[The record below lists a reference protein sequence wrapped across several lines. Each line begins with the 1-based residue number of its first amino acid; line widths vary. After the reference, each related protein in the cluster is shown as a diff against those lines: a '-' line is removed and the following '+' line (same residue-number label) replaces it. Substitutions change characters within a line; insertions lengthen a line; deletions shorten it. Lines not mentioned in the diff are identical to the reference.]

1 MAIST
6 STFTGSFRLR
16 ALALGGLL
24 ALAAAGCRTCPVE
37 SCRVR
42 KVHLH
47 NGVSYRGVPAWMV
60 WKKKNPAVGEQIKVA
75 GPSGAKPNND
85 HAKPLK

>member
-1 MAIST
+1 MSPN
-6 STFTGSFRLR
+6 SSFSRPVR
-16 ALALGGLL
+16 AAALLGLL

-42 KVHLH
+42 KVHQH
-47 NGVSYRGVPAWMV
+47 NGVSYRGVPRWMV
-60 WKKKNPAVGEQIKVA
+60 WKRQNPAVGEQIHVT

-85 HAKPLK
+85 RAKPLK